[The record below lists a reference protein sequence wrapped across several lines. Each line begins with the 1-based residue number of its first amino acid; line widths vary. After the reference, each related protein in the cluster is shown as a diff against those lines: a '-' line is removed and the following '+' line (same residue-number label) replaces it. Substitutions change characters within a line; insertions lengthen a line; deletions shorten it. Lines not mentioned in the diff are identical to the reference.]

1 MKLTSVKYLAGN
13 GLKNIWLN
21 KLMSVASIGVL
32 VACMSVIGLAVAVSL
47 NVDHALSDLE
57 QQNVV
62 MAYFNDRNSAL
73 YSNSKPGDGTASE
86 GTYNEITEDD
96 YLVHSYEDALKIC
109 HEISLMDNVLSVEY
123 VSSEAGLESIKDSML
138 GEDAE
143 YFSFL
148 ENDEYGNPLP
158 SGAKITMKDLSL
170 FDETLE
176 KIKTVKGVD
185 ATQSSQDVAEKITTL
200 KQAIYIIGFWIVA
213 ILMII
218 SIVIVSNTIRV
229 TMYNRKLEISIM
241 KAVGAT
247 DSFVRLPFMIEG
259 VTLGLVSATVTVV
272 ILYFVY
278 NAVKETV
285 KNALSLTTIIP
296 FSEFFWLLFGI
307 FAGIGCFAGLFSSA
321 FMINKYLRK
330 EGSEF
335 RAL

>member
-13 GLKNIWLN
+13 GFKNIWLN
-21 KLMSVASIGVL
+21 KLMSIASIGVL
-32 VACMSVIGLAVAVSL
+32 VACMSVIGLSVAISL
-47 NVDHALSDLE
+47 NVDSALSDLE

-62 MAYFNDRNSAL
+62 MAYLNDRNSAL
-73 YSNSKPGDGTASE
+73 YSNINADNGTSS
-86 GTYNEITEDD
+86 GTYNDITEED
-96 YLVHSYEDALKIC
+96 YIVHSYEDALLIC
-109 HEISLMDNVLSVEY
+109 NEISKIENVRTVEY
-123 VSSEAGLESIKDSML
+123 VSSDEGLEIIKNSML
-138 GEDAE
+138 GADAE

-158 SGAKITMKDLSL
+158 SGVKITMVNLEL

-176 KIKTVKGVD
+176 QIRAVTGVD
-185 ATQSSQDVAEKITTL
+185 STQSSRDIAEKITTI
-200 KQAIYIIGFWIVA
+200 KHAMTIIGFWIVA

-259 VTLGLVSATVTVV
+259 VTLGLLSASLTVT
-272 ILYFVY
+272 IIYFVY

-285 KNALSLTTIIP
+285 KSTLSLTTMIP

-307 FAGIGCFAGLFSSA
+307 FAAIGCFAGLFSSA